1 MEMILILI
9 PDLWQFLALLF
20 IMFFTIFFVP
30 VFQSFI
36 LQFESFMLYPFI
48 CVKCC
53 SFWMCLI
60 LNIILAYIWNPMF
73 FLWGLI
79 TASVLAYM
87 HIYTAKH

>member
-1 MEMILILI
+1 MILILI
-9 PDLWQFLALLF
+9 PDLWQFLTLLF

-48 CVKCC
+48 CKKCC
-53 SFWMCLI
+53 SFWICLI
-60 LNIILAYIWNPMF
+60 LNVILAYIWNPMF

-87 HIYTAKH
+87 HIYTASH

>member
-53 SFWMCLI
+53 SFWICLI

>member
-1 MEMILILI
+1 MELILILI
-9 PDLWQFLALLF
+9 PDLWQFLTLLF

-60 LNIILAYIWNPMF
+60 LNVILAYIWNPMF

-87 HIYTAKH
+87 HIYTASH